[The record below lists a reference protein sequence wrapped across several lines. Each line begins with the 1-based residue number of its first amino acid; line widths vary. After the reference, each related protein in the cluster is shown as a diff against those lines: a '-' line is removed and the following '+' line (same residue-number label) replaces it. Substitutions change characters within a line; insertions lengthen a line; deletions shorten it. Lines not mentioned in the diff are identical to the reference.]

1 MTESKDWSMDSKPA
15 VTAVVVTYNSRAVVP
30 QCLDAAAVAHAAG
43 LLDVVVVDNASKD
56 GSAEMVRSNYPWVR
70 VIDSGA
76 NMGFGRACNLGLKD
90 IGTRYGLLLN
100 PDAILPKESL
110 QHLVAFLDAHP
121 KAMAA
126 APATWVYGET
136 QLQTA
141 GGLPTPIEIMK
152 IAAGLSAQNKGTTPI
167 RPGQPAFRT
176 DWLGGGIMLL
186 RMDLFRKLGGFDPAF
201 FLYFEETDLCRRAV
215 GAGYELWAVG
225 EAVARHI
232 GGTAAKASGEPLIYG
247 ASLADP
253 FFRSR
258 YYYLVKHFGG
268 PAAAFTEMAEISLLA
283 GKSLLKRLT
292 GRDAGSALA
301 ERLAGPIMRKPT
313 FPS

>member
-1 MTESKDWSMDSKPA
+1 MDIKPA
-15 VTAVVVTYNSRAVVP
+15 VTAVVVTYNSRGVVS
-30 QCLDAAAVAHAAG
+30 QCLDGAAVAHAAG

-56 GSAEMVRSNYPWVR
+56 GSADMVRSKYPWVR

-90 IGTRYGLLLN
+90 IGTKYGLLLN

-110 QHLVAFLDAHP
+110 QHLITFLDTHP

-136 QLQTA
+136 QLQMA
-141 GGLPTPIEIMK
+141 GGLPTPVEILK
-152 IAAGLSAQNKGTTPI
+152 VAAGLSTHHKGSQPI
-167 RPGQPAFRT
+167 RPGQPPFRT

-186 RMDLFRKLGGFDPAF
+186 RMEHFRKLGGFDPAF

-215 GAGYELWAVG
+215 AAGYELWAVG

-258 YYYLVKHFGG
+258 FYYLVKHFGW
-268 PAAAFTEMAEISLLA
+268 PAAAFTELAEVAILG
-283 GKSLLKRLT
+283 GKATLKRLT
-292 GRDAGSALA
+292 GRKPDSGLS
-301 ERLAGPIMRKPT
+301 ERLGGPFMRTPI